1 MLQSMLIEINL
12 PGQIN
17 LPIELLPT
25 ILVLHNQKLSGL
37 WFYDYRLRS
46 SDFHRGGPHYIQR
59 FRSVIEPLG
68 WFRSLM
74 NEDLVVEYQNN
85 RLDIYSD
92 QGAVK
97 CILRGHPTERILIAN
112 GSGTSSHYRT
122 RDGIG

>member
-1 MLQSMLIEINL
+1 M
-12 PGQIN
+12 
-17 LPIELLPT
+17 
-25 ILVLHNQKLSGL
+25 LHNQKKLSGL

-46 SDFHRGGPHYIQR
+46 SDFHRGGPFGIQR

-97 CILRGHPTERILIAN
+97 CILRGHPTERIPHCQWIRGTHHLITGPEMAL
-112 GSGTSSHYRT
+112 GDQFEPQFLLQKKFGRQAMYL
-122 RDGIG
+122 DI